1 MLAGKNKELQHIV
14 NLRNHGKFSEASE
27 KLAEFEKKNQKPESR
42 IRAQLIKA
50 LLTAQLGFWE
60 KSLEILETA
69 ISESELLG
77 DQLVIIDTYIVKA
90 NCLLFAQ
97 QYKKTILQV
106 EETEKILAEN
116 LKPDEDDFE
125 IRKAKLL
132 HIKGNSLSWL
142 CDYKHAQETAQQG
155 FVIVQSLNDSELL
168 FNYYQLLGI
177 CEFQADAFDEAV
189 VHYKAGYQLAK
200 DSKNNWW
207 RILFSM
213 KIGESYRGNGNF
225 TLAMEYIDIAIEY
238 SNKLGI
244 PANWLIYFKAIL
256 YWNMND
262 PEKTVSIFKEV
273 IPSLEHEKTHK
284 EKGLVLMGKAIIE
297 LVEGELDKTIEY
309 MTEAV
314 GLAKKMEDPFSTNIF
329 SIILI
334 RAFNDK
340 GEFDKALELCF
351 SLLETFKDGKKPIS
365 IYSVFFEMGKAYHIK
380 GEYNLALEYVQKALK
395 LYREFGRDLFISQ
408 SLFTLVQISIDKNDK
423 ELYTKYLEELE
434 EFVKLHPTELFDQ
447 MFQTTQALVLK
458 NSTRP
463 RDWMKA
469 ADILIKVVK
478 EKFTQHGFVV
488 IALINLCELLMNEF
502 SISGDSQ
509 VLQELEFYMDELS
522 ELAQMQNVYHLRIE
536 ANNLQ
541 ILTHWL
547 KAQKSMVEI
556 DLQKAKILL
565 DNTRKI
571 TDEEGMLRL
580 AEKLTQ
586 QQEKLLGQLFQWD
599 DFIRKYYEFIKE

>member
-1 MLAGKNKELQHIV
+1 MLAGKNKELQQIL

-27 KLAEFEKKNQKPESR
+27 KLAEFEKKSHKPGSSV
-42 IRAQLIKA
+42 RAQLIKA
-50 LLTAQLGFWE
+50 LLTAQSGFWE
-60 KSLEILETA
+60 KGLEILEKA

-77 DQLVIIDTYIVKA
+77 DQLVIIDTFIVKA
-90 NCLLFAQ
+90 NCLLFGQ
-97 QYKKTILQV
+97 QYKKAILQV
-106 EETEKILAEN
+106 EKTEKILAEN
-116 LKPDEDDFE
+116 LKPDEYDFK

-142 CDYKHAQETAQQG
+142 CEYKHALETAQQG
-155 FVIVQSLNDSELL
+155 FTIVQSLNSSDLL
-168 FNYYQLLGI
+168 FSYYQLLGI
-177 CEFQADAFDEAV
+177 CEFQADLFNEAL
-189 VHYKAGYQLAK
+189 VHYKAGYHLAK

-207 RILFSM
+207 IILFSM

-256 YWNMND
+256 YWNMGE

-273 IPSLEHEKTHK
+273 IPLVEHETTHK

-297 LVEGELDKTIEY
+297 LVEGELDKTIEH

-314 GLAKKMEDPFSTNIF
+314 CLAKKMEDPFSTNIF

-365 IYSVFFEMGKAYHIK
+365 IYSVFFEMGKAYHMK

-423 ELYTKYLEELE
+423 ELYTKYLDELE

-463 RDWMKA
+463 RDWAKA
-469 ADILIKVVK
+469 VDILIKVVK
-478 EKFTQHGFVV
+478 EKFTKHGFVIV
-488 IALINLCELLMNEF
+488 ALINLCELLMNEF

-541 ILTHWL
+541 IMTHWL
-547 KAQKSMVEI
+547 KAQKSMVEL
-556 DLQKAKILL
+556 DFQKAKTLL
-565 DNTRKI
+565 ENTRKI
-571 TDEEGMLRL
+571 ADEEGMFRL
-580 AEKLTQ
+580 AEKLTH
-586 QQEKLLGQLFQWD
+586 QQEKLLGQLSQWD